1 MKIQFIRNAT
11 MRIEYA
17 GQHILTD
24 PCLAEKGSLPSYAG
38 RSTNPTAALPLGV
51 EQILDRIDAVLVS
64 HLHKDHFDPTA
75 RDAIPKDTP
84 VFCRGVD
91 TAALAEHR
99 FGDLRPVDNDIQN
112 GDLKIQAVAARHG
125 SSRGVLRDMG
135 TTCGYVLTSENEPSV
150 YWIGDSVWYGE
161 IEATIAK
168 QQPDV
173 MITHSGGA
181 VWNENELIIMDAEQT
196 VKACRAAPGS
206 RVVAIHL
213 EAFDHCMVTREDLRE
228 KAREA
233 GIPDDRLLI
242 PADGEKF
249 VINHR

>member
-1 MKIQFIRNAT
+1 
-11 MRIEYA
+11 
-17 GQHILTD
+17 
-24 PCLAEKGSLPSYAG
+24 
-38 RSTNPTAALPLGV
+38 
-51 EQILDRIDAVLVS
+51 
-64 HLHKDHFDPTA
+64 
-75 RDAIPKDTP
+75 
-84 VFCRGVD
+84 
-91 TAALAEHR
+91 
-99 FGDLRPVDNDIQN
+99 VDNDIQN

-125 SSRGVLRDMG
+125 SSPGVLRDMG

-161 IEATIAK
+161 IEATIAR

-173 MITHSGGA
+173 IITHSGGA

-196 VKACRAAPGS
+196 IKACRAAPGS
-206 RVVAIHL
+206 RVVAIHM
-213 EAFDHCMVTREDLRE
+213 EAFDHCRVTREDLRE